1 MSLESN
7 LELNNQLLTKQ
18 NALLERLCIALASG
32 VALKPDTVAQVQ
44 EYRETVTESKKG
56 WRLTT
61 YSSVTLS
68 RWLRSTRYRSKLPKI
83 CCSAPLTIAMR
94 NRRRVVQIDA
104 LDSALQA

>member
-44 EYRETVTESKKG
+44 EYRAKQ
-56 WRLTT
+56 
-61 YSSVTLS
+61 
-68 RWLRSTRYRSKLPKI
+68 LP
-83 CCSAPLTIAMR
+83 
-94 NRRRVVQIDA
+94 NRKRA
-104 LDSALQA
+104 GA